1 MPSPFDPQRPGPTVE
16 SKIVVALERVATAFR
31 VLLWNEGRTHGLSP
45 IQVQLLLF
53 LRFHPRERCKVSVL
67 AQEFNLTK
75 ATISESVRALELKG
89 LVHKQVD
96 PADGRSQVIG
106 LAPAGRKAAAH
117 AADFA
122 QAIEQPLAGLP
133 AAEKEAVLAG
143 LLKLIRTLN
152 QAGVITVQRMCLT
165 CAHHALVDGGHY
177 CKLLNAPLRAAEL
190 RVDCPEHEAVA

>member
-1 MPSPFDPQRPGPTVE
+1 ATWNRPGPNGRPPSCGTAITFTKWRTAIEMPSPFDPQRPGPTVE

-89 LVHKQVD
+89 
-96 PADGRSQVIG
+96 
-106 LAPAGRKAAAH
+106 
-117 AADFA
+117 
-122 QAIEQPLAGLP
+122 
-133 AAEKEAVLAG
+133 
-143 LLKLIRTLN
+143 
-152 QAGVITVQRMCLT
+152 
-165 CAHHALVDGGHY
+165 
-177 CKLLNAPLRAAEL
+177 
-190 RVDCPEHEAVA
+190 